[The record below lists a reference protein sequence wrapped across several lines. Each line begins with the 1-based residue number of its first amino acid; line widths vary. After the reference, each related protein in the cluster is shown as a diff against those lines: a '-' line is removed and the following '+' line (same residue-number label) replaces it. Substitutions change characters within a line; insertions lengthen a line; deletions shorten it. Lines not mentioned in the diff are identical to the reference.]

1 MLNGIIELILVLAT
15 IVYVYPFMKTIA
27 VSLVG
32 KKHAEEAVYEVLK
45 FNDGTFVFDPQEVS
59 VKKPEITA
67 SITSLLM
74 EGCRILD
81 EASLDDP
88 RLDDVINP

>member
-32 KKHAEEAVYEVLK
+32 KKHAE
-45 FNDGTFVFDPQEVS
+45 VS
-59 VKKPEITA
+59 VIVAVIA
-67 SITSLLM
+67 SIYTLRELQSLF
-74 EGCRILD
+74 
-81 EASLDDP
+81 
-88 RLDDVINP
+88 